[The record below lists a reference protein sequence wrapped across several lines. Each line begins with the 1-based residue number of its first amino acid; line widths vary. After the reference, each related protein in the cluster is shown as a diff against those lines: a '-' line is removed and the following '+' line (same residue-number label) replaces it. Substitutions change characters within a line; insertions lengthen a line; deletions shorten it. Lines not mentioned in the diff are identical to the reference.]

1 MRGVP
6 FGTRLPVIDLALP
19 DRAWNL
25 SAPESLALLWGPETS
40 DTWTVSLGLLE
51 LAVRHGLS
59 LRMVRSRKFGIVPI
73 TRLILSGRIEPS
85 AFGSE
90 LIDAVWRSSPNP
102 RSFRGG
108 ISGLPVDAMADRL
121 LKPPATSRA
130 ALSSPVPLGS
140 LFVTKHILPSLRRQG
155 IYDDVVPNR
164 ITPHGQ
170 ERLREL
176 RQFMEVGRSVI
187 AGMGEPADALDYVE
201 RAGSSV
207 LLVRG
212 LAPAL
217 TRLVRFYG
225 SPASWRPPDVADHRF
240 ESRAPVSDDLRDSIP
255 VRALVRVIGP
265 GANDDVDMA
274 LYAITTEVQRRW
286 TALYRRVTPGF
297 GTGE

>member
-1 MRGVP
+1 M
-6 FGTRLPVIDLALP
+6 DLALP

-40 DTWTVSLGLLE
+40 DTWTVSLGILE
-51 LAVRHGLS
+51 FAVRQGLS
-59 LRMVRSRKFGIVPI
+59 LRTVRSRRFGIFPW

-90 LIDAVWRSSPNP
+90 LLDAVWRSSPNP

-108 ISGLPVDAMADRL
+108 VSGLPVDAMADRL
-121 LKPPATSRA
+121 LKPPAASR
-130 ALSSPVPLGS
+130 LSTPVPLGS

-212 LAPAL
+212 LARAL
-217 TRLVRFYG
+217 TRLVRYYG
-225 SPASWRPPDVADHRF
+225 APASWPAPDVRGRRF
-240 ESRAPVSDDLRDSIP
+240 ESRAPVPDDLGNSIP
-255 VRALVRVIGP
+255 VRALVRVVGP

-274 LYAITTEVQRRW
+274 LYVITTEVQRRW
-286 TALYRRVTPGF
+286 AGLYRRVTPVF
-297 GTGE
+297 GSGE